1 LTASAPPRPPRANDP
16 GDRVEL
22 EALVEALIEEAR
34 QRARRRRRIYTA
46 AAAFVALVGITV
58 FAIFD
63 RAAQSQNAFPGLA
76 ARPSLTAGPA
86 GSKMAFISEPLHMG
100 YAGVVYVMNADGSG
114 KRRLAPAFP
123 GMRWSPDGQKIAFAT
138 WQDST
143 SDVYVMNAD
152 GSGQERLTSDADWD
166 GSPAWSPDG
175 QTIAFARHPVG
186 GPSSEVYVMNPD
198 GSGQRRLTS
207 DATDGT
213 PAWSPDGRTIAFVG
227 RGDGDMEIYV
237 MNADGSGHRKLT
249 RNAVRD
255 SDPVWSSDGRR
266 IAFVSNW
273 QVYVMN
279 ADGSG
284 KRRLTRNGGQNVA
297 PAWSPDGRKVA
308 FERRLGRVKYGPCN
322 GCGRALSFEVY
333 VMNADGTMPRR
344 LTRRGAQPLWSP
356 NGRRIGFV
364 SERDGNAEIYVMNAN
379 GSGQRNLTRTRDRH
393 ERWFTWSSGQVR

>member
-1 LTASAPPRPPRANDP
+1 MTASAPPRPPRANDP

-22 EALVEALIEEAR
+22 EAFVEALIEEAR

-63 RAAQSQNAFPGLA
+63 RAAQSQNASPGLA

-100 YAGVVYVMNADGSG
+100 YAGV
-114 KRRLAPAFP
+114 
-123 GMRWSPDGQKIAFAT
+123 
-138 WQDST
+138 
-143 SDVYVMNAD
+143 VYVMNAD

-213 PAWSPDGRTIAFVG
+213 PAWSPDGRTIAFVS
-227 RGDGDMEIYV
+227 RGDGDLEIYV
-237 MNADGSGHRKLT
+237 MNPDGNGLRRLT

-255 SDPVWSSDGRR
+255 SDPVWSPDGRR
-266 IAFVSNW
+266 IAFVSDW

-297 PAWSPDGRKVA
+297 PAWSPDGRKIA
-308 FERRLGRVKYGPCN
+308 SERRLGRVKYGPCN

-333 VMNADGTMPRR
+333 VMNADGSMPRR
-344 LTRRGAQPLWSP
+344 LTRRGAQPLWSA

-364 SERDGNAEIYVMNAN
+364 SERDGNAEIYVMNAD

-393 ERWFTWSSGQVR
+393 ERWFAWSSGQVR

>member
-1 LTASAPPRPPRANDP
+1 
-16 GDRVEL
+16 
-22 EALVEALIEEAR
+22 
-34 QRARRRRRIYTA
+34 
-46 AAAFVALVGITV
+46 
-58 FAIFD
+58 
-63 RAAQSQNAFPGLA
+63 
-76 ARPSLTAGPA
+76 
-86 GSKMAFISEPLHMG
+86 
-100 YAGVVYVMNADGSG
+100 
-114 KRRLAPAFP
+114 
-123 GMRWSPDGQKIAFAT
+123 
-138 WQDST
+138 
-143 SDVYVMNAD
+143 MNAD
-152 GSGQERLTSDADWD
+152 GSGQERLTSDAGWD

-175 QTIAFARHPVG
+175 QAIAFARHPAG
-186 GPSSEVYVMNPD
+186 RRSSEVYVMNPD

-213 PAWSPDGRTIAFVG
+213 PAWSPDGRTIAFVS

-237 MNADGSGHRKLT
+237 MNADGSGQRKLT

-297 PAWSPDGRKVA
+297 PAWSPNGRKVA

-322 GCGRALSFEVY
+322 GCGRALSSEVY

-364 SERDGNAEIYVMNAN
+364 SERDGNAEIYVMNAD

-393 ERWFTWSSGQVR
+393 ESWFAWSPGQRKK

>member
-1 LTASAPPRPPRANDP
+1 VTVTAPPRPPRP
-16 GDRVEL
+16 GDPVDREEL

-34 QRARRRRRIYTA
+34 QRARRRGLTYGAGATA
-46 AAAFVALVGITV
+46 VALIGVVV

-63 RAAQSQNAFPGLA
+63 RTAQSQSASAVPA
-76 ARPSLTAGPA
+76 ARPSLAAGTAGP
-86 GSKMAFISEPLHMG
+86 KMAFISEPLHMG
-100 YAGVVYVMNADGSG
+100 YAGVVYIMNADGSG

-143 SDVYVMNAD
+143 TDVYVMNAD
-152 GSGQERLTSDADWD
+152 GSGQERLTSDAGWD

-175 QTIAFARHPVG
+175 QAIAFARHPAG
-186 GPSSEVYVMNPD
+186 RSSSEVYVMNPD

-213 PAWSPDGRTIAFVG
+213 PAWSPDGRTIAFVSG
-227 RGDGDMEIYV
+227 HGVDMEIDV
-237 MNADGSGHRKLT
+237 MNADGSGQRKLT

-255 SDPVWSSDGRR
+255 SDPVWSPDGRR

-273 QVYVMN
+273 QVNVMN

-297 PAWSPDGRKVA
+297 PAWSPNGRKIA
-308 FERRLGRVKYGPCN
+308 YERRLGRVKYGPCS

-364 SERDGNAEIYVMNAN
+364 SERDGNAEIYVMNAD
-379 GSGQRNLTRTRDRH
+379 GSGQQNLTRTRDRH
-393 ERWFTWSSGQVR
+393 ESWFTWSPGQVR